1 MSKFS
6 RRKIF
11 FLGLSVCGVREWCDG
26 GGREERRRGRKK
38 RKKRTEQKGPVG
50 QAVEADLRKPEQ
62 TPSSTLGLCEGVPI
76 DVDLNSSPATSRHRR
91 KTADCE

>member
-1 MSKFS
+1 MVCENGATVGVEKKEEEEEKKEED
-6 RRKIF
+6 RK
-11 FLGLSVCGVREWCDG
+11 
-26 GGREERRRGRKK
+26 
-38 RKKRTEQKGPVG
+38 KGPVG

-76 DVDLNSSPATSRHRR
+76 DVDLHSSPATSRHRR